1 MTARASGGH
10 SEQWC
15 GGQWAASTLGSGR
28 AAQKQPQA
36 SSEQEEGQRRDTS
49 RPLCS
54 ARNSARAI
62 ARRNGT
68 GRRVHELPLVEGHVQ
83 VHVEAHAMEQSLRAE
98 SHAGTSD
105 ARGQLHR
112 NDGRWGSAHEWRAA
126 GSRPVVEGSEQ
137 ASSGHRAGS
146 GKAAAGRQRAGGG
159 SADDTLGRHS
169 SRERPVQQ
177 TYFTSHT
184 NGNGHFLQKM
194 PEIRKPPSYHHQEY
208 PLVNICS
215 YQKATSLF
223 TILLYLKK
231 VHFPPLPS
239 FLFSCT
245 YFSGF

>member
-1 MTARASGGH
+1 MVR
-10 SEQWC
+10 

-126 GSRPVVEGSEQ
+126 GSSGGQRTGEQ
-137 ASSGHRAGS
+137 RASGGQRESSGRQ
-146 GKAAAGRQRAGGG
+146 AASRRGQRRRHLLPLPSRQQPQCNR
-159 SADDTLGRHS
+159 
-169 SRERPVQQ
+169 
-177 TYFTSHT
+177 TYFTLHT
-184 NGNGHFLQKM
+184 NGQKF
-194 PEIRKPPSYHHQEY
+194 PNSENCP
-208 PLVNICS
+208 NI
-215 YQKATSLF
+215 
-223 TILLYLKK
+223 
-231 VHFPPLPS
+231 
-239 FLFSCT
+239 
-245 YFSGF
+245 